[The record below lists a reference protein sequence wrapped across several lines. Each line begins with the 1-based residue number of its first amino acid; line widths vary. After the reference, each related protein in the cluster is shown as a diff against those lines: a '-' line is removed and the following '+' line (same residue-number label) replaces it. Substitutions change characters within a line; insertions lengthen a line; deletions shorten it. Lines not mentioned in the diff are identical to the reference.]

1 MSATNQP
8 QTAADRVLLDSA
20 SGLPL
25 QPAAREVLDAA
36 LSHGWADPLRHHH
49 EGRQARLLVD
59 NAREVVATLVGA
71 RPDEV
76 SFVSSGTMACQ
87 LGVLG
92 LRLGRRRVG
101 TTVVHSAVEHS
112 AVITAA
118 HWACDDEDPSSQ
130 SVPVDQVGR
139 IDLAA
144 WEAAVSSPGVAVSCL
159 QAANHEVGTRQPVA
173 AAYDVCR
180 THTVPLV
187 VDASAAL
194 GWVDPPESWDVLA
207 ASAHKWGGP
216 AGVGLL
222 AVRKGVRW
230 RAPWPGDEREPT
242 QAGYLNIPGVL
253 AAAAALQSLEA
264 GRRAAADRMHAL
276 TSDLSARLATSV
288 PDVDLAGDP
297 DDRVPH
303 IVNASFLYVDGEA
316 LVTELDRAG
325 FAVSSGSACTAST
338 LEPSHVLAAMG
349 VLTHGNVRISISP
362 GTTAEEL
369 DRFATMLAAIVTRL
383 RNSTGV
389 NQRSADG

>member
-1 MSATNQP
+1 ME
-8 QTAADRVLLDSA
+8 
-20 SGLPL
+20 
-25 QPAAREVLDAA
+25 PAAREVLDAA
-36 LSHGWADPLRHHH
+36 LTHGWADPLRHHY

-59 NAREVVATLVGA
+59 NAREVAATLVGA

-92 LRLGRRRVG
+92 LRIGRRRVG
-101 TTVVHSAVEHS
+101 TTVAHSAVEHS
-112 AVITAA
+112 AVIAA
-118 HWACDDEDPSSQ
+118 ARWAWEDEEASAL
-130 SVPVDQVGR
+130 SVPVDTVGR

-144 WEAAVSSPGVAVSCL
+144 WDAAVSTPGVAVSCL

-180 THTVPLV
+180 AHGVPLV

-194 GWVDPPESWDVLA
+194 GWVDPPEGWDVLA

-222 AVRKGVRW
+222 AIRKGARW
-230 RAPWPGDEREPT
+230 RSPWPEDEREPT

-253 AAAAALQSLEA
+253 AAVAALQSVEA
-264 GRRAAADRMHAL
+264 GRRVAADRMHAL
-276 TSDLSARLATSV
+276 TSSLRTRLATGV

-297 DDRVPH
+297 DDRLPH

-349 VLTHGNVRISISP
+349 VLTHGNVRISVSP
-362 GTTAEEL
+362 DTRADEL
-369 DRFATMLAAIVTRL
+369 YRFATTLAAIVTRL
-383 RNSTGV
+383 RESAGV
-389 NQRSADG
+389 TQRSTDG